1 MKYNIYVIITSI
13 SMEGGDS
20 MREVFSF
27 ILDVIVQVLGN
38 YLYKLLGSKLNSK
51 CQPKNG
57 PQLLSKS
64 GPDIVKN

>member
-1 MKYNIYVIITSI
+1 MKYNINVIITSI

-38 YLYKLLGSKLNSK
+38 YLYKLLDNKLNSK
-51 CQPKNG
+51 DDN
-57 PQLLSKS
+57 
-64 GPDIVKN
+64 